1 MLYRRAGHQEGHQCP
16 HGAHGRCGVALHS
29 EHTVGLE
36 TGAAAVEG
44 PVPEGEMCGA
54 PGGRTRVGA
63 PRGRRG
69 GLSRRRWA
77 WRAQARCAASRRR
90 RRPPWLRGTAAASR
104 APRGPCGEAEG
115 SVWRPRLP
123 RAWRRPRRR
132 RRPAWHVL
140 SCTSEEAPGG
150 QAKERGLRRSGKPS
164 VSPPVSDSRGH
175 ARQAG
180 TADPQRLKGPG
191 PEGGA

>member
-1 MLYRRAGHQEGHQCP
+1 MSTWGPWEVWGGFAF
-16 HGAHGRCGVALHS
+16 GAHSRPRNRSSGCRRLRSGRRDVRG
-29 EHTVGLE
+29 TW
-36 TGAAAVEG
+36 GAH
-44 PVPEGEMCGA
+44 
-54 PGGRTRVGA
+54 PGGRQ
-63 PRGRRG
+63 G

-140 SCTSEEAPGG
+140 SCTSEGAPGG

-175 ARQAG
+175 ARQAD